1 MTVMPAAAGFVG
13 VTKWYE
19 ESRMAP
25 GPVPWPFMLKMPG
38 ANGARFTV
46 CGALVGPGRAPGP
59 VPRAFMLKMPG
70 GNGAR
75 FPVCGALVW
84 PARVAVTAGGC
95 PASSHG
101 ICRFTWPLEA
111 AMDSIV
117 DSSAEAFHT
126 SNFAR

>member
-1 MTVMPAAAGFVG
+1 MPAAAGFDA

-46 CGALVGPGRAPGP
+46 CGALV
-59 VPRAFMLKMPG
+59 
-70 GNGAR
+70 
-75 FPVCGALVW
+75 W

-101 ICRFTWPLEA
+101 ICKVHLA
-111 AMDSIV
+111 AGSVKQRRLDRAERQGQTPKAGGQGNSERPGWRAEQKVSV
-117 DSSAEAFHT
+117 DRCDA
-126 SNFAR
+126 AR